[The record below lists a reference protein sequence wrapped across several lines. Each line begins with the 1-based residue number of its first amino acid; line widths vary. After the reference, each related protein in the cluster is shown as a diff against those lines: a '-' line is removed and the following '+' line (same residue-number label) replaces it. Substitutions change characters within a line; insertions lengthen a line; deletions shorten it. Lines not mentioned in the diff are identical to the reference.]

1 MKTIAFG
8 RFELPLGETP
18 LIVGI
23 LNLTPDSFSDGGE
36 YASFEA
42 AALRWQAMVDEG
54 AAVIDIGAESTRPG
68 SIPISAEEEI
78 RRLSAVKDLIAASSV
93 PVSVDTYKSETA
105 AAALNW
111 GAQILNDVSG
121 FQADPEMAAVAAS
134 AGCAVCLSGISR
146 TDDNENDIMNAIKR
160 SLERSLETAVRAGVK
175 EDKIIID
182 PGIGFAMTPE
192 QAFEAIR
199 RLKELHTFRLPIELG
214 TSRKRLFTSICGSV
228 PRERAAATAVTT
240 AVGVAA
246 GVDFFRVH
254 DVKDNR
260 EAALTAAAIFPD
272 RRYPYE

>member
-134 AGCAVCLSGISR
+134 AGCAVCLSGSNR
-146 TDDNENDIMNAIKR
+146 TDDDENDIMNAIKR

-175 EDKIIID
+175 EEKIVID
-182 PGIGFAMTPE
+182 PGIGFAKTAE
-192 QAFEAIR
+192 QS
-199 RLKELHTFRLPIELG
+199 IELIRNSEKLLALG
-214 TSRKRLFTSICGSV
+214 YPLLSGPSRKSFLGQITGEKEPSRRDYATCGVTIASAAKGYSII
-228 PRERAAATAVTT
+228 
-240 AVGVAA
+240 
-246 GVDFFRVH
+246 RVH
-254 DVKDNR
+254 NVK
-260 EAALTAAAIFPD
+260 AAVDCLKVYFACMSPC
-272 RRYPYE
+272 RS

>member
-36 YASFEA
+36 YVSFEA
-42 AALRWQAMVDEG
+42 AALRWKTMEEEG

-68 SIPISAEEEI
+68 SVPISAEEEI
-78 RRLSAVKDLIAASSV
+78 RRLSAVKDLISASSV

-146 TDDNENDIMNAIKR
+146 TDDNDIMNAIKR

-175 EDKIIID
+175 EEKIVID
-182 PGIGFAMTPE
+182 PGIGFPMTPE

-214 TSRKRLFTSICGSV
+214 TSRKRLFASICGSV

-254 DVKDNR
+254 DVKINR

>member
-1 MKTIAFG
+1 MKTIAFD

-42 AALRWQAMVDEG
+42 AVLRWQAMVDEG

-121 FQADPEMAAVAAS
+121 FQADPETAAVAAS

-146 TDDNENDIMNAIKR
+146 TDENDIMNAIKR

-175 EDKIIID
+175 EEKIIID
-182 PGIGFAMTPE
+182 PGIGFPMTPE

-214 TSRKRLFTSICGSV
+214 TSRKRLFAAVCGNA

-254 DVKDNR
+254 DVRINR
-260 EAALTAAAIFPD
+260 EAALTAAAVFPD

>member
-1 MKTIAFG
+1 MRSLAFG
-8 RFELPLGETP
+8 RFGLPLGQTP
-18 LIVGI
+18 HMVGI

-42 AALRWQAMVDEG
+42 AALRWKTMEEEG

-68 SIPISAEEEI
+68 SVPVSAAEEI
-78 RRLSAVKDLIAASSV
+78 RRLSAVKELIAASSV

-105 AAALNW
+105 AVVLNW
-111 GAQILNDVSG
+111 GAQMLNDVSG
-121 FQADPEMAAVAAS
+121 FQADPETAAVAAS
-134 AGCAVCLSGISR
+134 A
-146 TDDNENDIMNAIKR
+146 DAIKR

-175 EDKIIID
+175 EEKIVID

-199 RLKELHTFRLPIELG
+199 RLKELHTFGLPIELG
-214 TSRKRLFTSICGSV
+214 TSRKRLFASICGSV

-254 DVKDNR
+254 DVKINR

>member
-1 MKTIAFG
+1 MKIIAFG

-36 YASFEA
+36 YVSFEA
-42 AALRWQAMVDEG
+42 ASLRWQAMVDEG

-68 SIPISAEEEI
+68 SVPISAEEEI
-78 RRLSAVKDLIAASSV
+78 RRLSAVKDLIASSSV

-105 AAALNW
+105 ATALNW

-146 TDDNENDIMNAIKR
+146 TDDNDIMNAIKR
-160 SLERSLETAVRAGVK
+160 SLERSLETAARAGVK
-175 EDKIIID
+175 EEKIIID
-182 PGIGFAMTPE
+182 PGIGFPMTPE

-214 TSRKRLFTSICGSV
+214 TSRKRLFASICGSV

-254 DVKDNR
+254 DVKINR

>member
-1 MKTIAFG
+1 MRSLAFG
-8 RFELPLGETP
+8 RFGLPLGQTP
-18 LIVGI
+18 HMVGI

-42 AALRWQAMVDEG
+42 AALRWKTMEEEG

-68 SIPISAEEEI
+68 SVPVSAAEEI
-78 RRLSAVKDLIAASSV
+78 RRLSAVKELIAASSV

-105 AAALNW
+105 AAVLNW
-111 GAQILNDVSG
+111 GAQMLNDVSG
-121 FQADPEMAAVAAS
+121 FQADPETAAVAVS
-134 AGCAVCLSGISR
+134 AGCAVCLSGSRR
-146 TDDNENDIMNAIKR
+146 TDGGESDIMNAIKR
-160 SLERSLETAVRAGVK
+160 SLERSLETAARAGVK
-175 EDKIIID
+175 EEKIVID
-182 PGIGFAMTPE
+182 PGIGFAMTPA

-199 RLKELHTFRLPIELG
+199 RLKELHSFGLPIELG
-214 TSRKRLFTSICGSV
+214 ASRKRLFAAVCGNA

-254 DVKDNR
+254 DVRINR
-260 EAALTAAAIFPD
+260 EAALTAAAVFPD

>member
-68 SIPISAEEEI
+68 SVPISAEEEI
-78 RRLSAVKDLIAASSV
+78 RRLSAVKDLISASSI

-134 AGCAVCLSGISR
+134 AGCAVCLSGSSR
-146 TDDNENDIMNAIKR
+146 TDDNDIMNAIKR
-160 SLERSLETAVRAGVK
+160 SLERSLETAARAGVK
-175 EDKIIID
+175 EEKIIID
-182 PGIGFAMTPE
+182 PGIGFPMTPA

-199 RLKELHTFRLPIELG
+199 RLKELHSFRLPIELG
-214 TSRKRLFTSICGSV
+214 TSRKSLFASICGSV

-254 DVKDNR
+254 DVKINR

>member
-1 MKTIAFG
+1 MKTIAFD

-121 FQADPEMAAVAAS
+121 FQADPETAAVAAS

-146 TDDNENDIMNAIKR
+146 TDENDIMNAIKR

-175 EDKIIID
+175 EEKIIID
-182 PGIGFAMTPE
+182 PGIGFPMTPE

-214 TSRKRLFTSICGSV
+214 TSRKRLFAAVCGNA

-254 DVKDNR
+254 DVRINR
-260 EAALTAAAIFPD
+260 EAALTAAAVFPD

>member
-1 MKTIAFG
+1 MKTIAFD

-68 SIPISAEEEI
+68 SIPISAEKEI

-134 AGCAVCLSGISR
+134 AGCAVCLSGSSR
-146 TDDNENDIMNAIKR
+146 TDDNENDIMDAIKR

-175 EDKIIID
+175 EEKIIID

-228 PRERAAATAVTT
+228 PRERATATAVTT

-254 DVKDNR
+254 DVKINR

-272 RRYPYE
+272 RSYPYE